1 MKDKWLNTTFEDS
14 TLQPFKED
22 MPDYNDPE
30 RIRECFPP
38 PLPPTLTFI
47 THRKDSLISVCV
59 CAFFM

>member
-30 RIRECFPP
+30 RIREYSPP
-38 PLPPTLTFI
+38 SSLALTFI

-59 CAFFM
+59 CVCFFM